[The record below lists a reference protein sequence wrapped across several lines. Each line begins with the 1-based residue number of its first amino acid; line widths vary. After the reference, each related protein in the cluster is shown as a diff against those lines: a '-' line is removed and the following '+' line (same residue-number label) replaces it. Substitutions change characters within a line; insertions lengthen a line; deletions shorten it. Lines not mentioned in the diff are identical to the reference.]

1 MFPQKGGACV
11 GKCRAGNATKVVAI
25 ADSHGLPLSVVIA
38 EGSRHDVTVT
48 ERALDAAFVEELPPR
63 LIGDKA
69 WDSGSLQMALL
80 EERGVEL
87 IAPKRGGMRP
97 SRRKQDGR
105 SLRRYRRRWKVEN
118 LFAWLKRL
126 RRLAVRWEQKAENF
140 LGLPQ
145 LGCVVILLRRIA

>member
-1 MFPQKGGACV
+1 M
-11 GKCRAGNATKVVAI
+11 AI
-25 ADSHGLPLSVVIA
+25 ADGNGLPLSLVIA
-38 EGSRHDVTVT
+38 DGARHDVTLT

-69 WDSGSLQMALL
+69 WDSGPLQIALSK
-80 EERGVEL
+80 ERNIEL

-118 LFAWLKRL
+118 LFAWLKRW
-126 RRLAVRWEQKAENF
+126 RRLCVRWERKAENF
-140 LGLPQ
+140 LALLQ
-145 LGCVVILLRRIA
+145 LGCAVILLRQAA